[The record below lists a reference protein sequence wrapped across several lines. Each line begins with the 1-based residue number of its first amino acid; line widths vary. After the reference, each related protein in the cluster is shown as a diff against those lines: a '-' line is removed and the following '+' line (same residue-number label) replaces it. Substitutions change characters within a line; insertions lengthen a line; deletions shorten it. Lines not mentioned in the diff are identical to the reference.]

1 MKVSHEPNFE
11 VLGAPIGDPIF
22 CAKFLAQRRAK
33 AAKLLSQLVTVG
45 SLDPQVA
52 LLLLHQ
58 CAGYCKLVHLARSTP
73 PSLISDCLALSDAD
87 IRHCFSECTGI
98 DTADNDWLQV
108 QLSLGR
114 GGLGLHSLAPHSP
127 AASLIKAGSLILSD
141 YYALESINIF
151 NDIVPPVYT
160 ISGYLL
166 LHSTLSQKD
175 LSARLENYQFEQLL
189 FQSSPANR
197 ARLLSVSSHHAAS
210 WLSVIPSVGLNLHLE
225 PDEFQTA
232 LKWWLGIDTSLG
244 SCCPHCPDHQLD
256 PLGHH
261 AVTCKG
267 GGDVVLR
274 PNSLR
279 DAFSQFCH
287 QAHLGGQLEIGCGL
301 GVNKR
306 HSRPADILVQNW
318 IIGKP
323 AAFDFTVTSPLNLTT
338 LTEAGVTRG
347 SAAMAAEVRKHGAND
362 LKCSE
367 LGWISIPL
375 AVETYG
381 CWGAEAQSTISRLA
395 SRLAI
400 QLQCSKSKAITT
412 IYQRLNITLIR
423 ANARALLSRSGFFR
437 SEGGL

>member
-1 MKVSHEPNFE
+1 MQSCSPF
-11 VLGAPIGDPIF
+11 
-22 CAKFLAQRRAK
+22 
-33 AAKLLSQLVTVG
+33 S
-45 SLDPQVA
+45 S
-52 LLLLHQ
+52 
-58 CAGYCKLVHLARSTP
+58 
-73 PSLISDCLALSDAD
+73 CL
-87 IRHCFSECTGI
+87 
-98 DTADNDWLQV
+98 
-108 QLSLGR
+108 
-114 GGLGLHSLAPHSP
+114 
-127 AASLIKAGSLILSD
+127 SLIKAGSLIPSD

-151 NDIVPPVYT
+151 NDTVSPVQA
-160 ISGYLL
+160 ISGDLL

-175 LSARLENYQFEQLL
+175 LSARLENHQFEQLL

-197 ARLLSVSSHHAAS
+197 ASLLSVSSCQAAS
-210 WLSVIPSVGLNLHLE
+210 WLSVIPSVGLNLPLE

-232 LKWWLGIDTSLG
+232 LKWWQGIDTSLG

-267 GGDVVLR
+267 GGDVVLHH
-274 PNSLR
+274 NSLW
-279 DAFSQFCH
+279 DVISQFCH
-287 QAHLGGQLEIGCGL
+287 RARLGGQLEVGCGL
-301 GVNKR
+301 GVDKR

-347 SAAMAAEVRKHGAND
+347 SAAMAAEVRRHGVND
-362 LKCSE
+362 RKCSE
-367 LGWISIPL
+367 LGWVSIPL

-412 IYQRLNITLIR
+412 IDQRLNITLIR
-423 ANARALLSRSGFFR
+423 ANTRALLSRSGFFR
-437 SEGGL
+437 SEGGV